1 MSSLNTK
8 EIKEIELINLLYKN
22 FPTLRLNQELIINWQ
37 VELLD
42 KTSEF
47 SSLSS
52 IVSDNIVLDIDA
64 IDLENEPNIIEIL
77 SYLEQDLTVNNNKD
91 DEEEEEEDNDE
102 FKVIIL
108 EILIFIISSSV
119 RLRILLHNT
128 LEYLIDSFLKK
139 LSFGGGVTLENIR
152 QPSII
157 SQYMRLIILYMEFG
171 CDTRHFK
178 N

>member
-77 SYLEQDLTVNNNKD
+77 SYLEQDLSVNNNK
-91 DEEEEEEDNDE
+91 DEEEEEEE
-102 FKVIIL
+102 EEEEQQEEEQQQQEVETK
-108 EILIFIISSSV
+108 E
-119 RLRILLHNT
+119 
-128 LEYLIDSFLKK
+128 E
-139 LSFGGGVTLENIR
+139 
-152 QPSII
+152 
-157 SQYMRLIILYMEFG
+157 
-171 CDTRHFK
+171 
-178 N
+178 

>member
-128 LEYLIDSFLKK
+128 LEYLIDSF
-139 LSFGGGVTLENIR
+139 
-152 QPSII
+152 
-157 SQYMRLIILYMEFG
+157 
-171 CDTRHFK
+171 
-178 N
+178 

>member
-64 IDLENEPNIIEIL
+64 IDLEHEPNIIEIL
-77 SYLEQDLTVNNNKD
+77 SYLEQDLSVNNNKD
-91 DEEEEEEDNDE
+91 DEEDNDE